1 MDDHSLITRQDS
13 SLVPNDFSKFELFL
27 NELGLPIDNV
37 IASPEERMRIM
48 NAIPEFVQSLRP
60 EVRRDARYLSKFI
73 AGSAIG
79 LFDASLNFVWNEVI
93 VNLRTKIKLYGLDLF
108 FDAAVGEKIR
118 DQYYNEEHLAGIK
131 DKTLLD
137 TCRKLELINDLVY
150 TKLSH
155 ILTMRNEIGSSHPN
169 NYSIN
174 SYELLGWLQTC
185 ITEVIQITPSA
196 AAMTVKAIV
205 DNLKKE
211 TGSVR
216 QDVVQRFSQAIIELS
231 TSMTGN
237 LLVTLFGLFTSEA
250 TDKIVR
256 ENILQFV
263 PVLWSHTN
271 ENVKYDLGEKVDV
284 FKLNLDSARTEL
296 AEKFFE
302 VCDGHRYLSLSSRTI
317 SISSLCDDLRS
328 THNGWDNFYHEA
340 PLARDIMKYIKKAD
354 DIPEER
360 CEKLIETF
368 LICRIGNGVYYC
380 DGVSPGAKPYYNELF
395 SLLDSKQVITLL
407 SLIEKPSI
415 RNHISGSTKSRHFE
429 AILRSIHS
437 PLNSSRVNEIIE
449 YLIEN
454 CTNVYNIVNSK
465 QYKDLTRGVF

>member
-1 MDDHSLITRQDS
+1 MDDQSLITRQES
-13 SLVPNDFSKFELFL
+13 SLVSNDFSRFEQFL
-27 NELGLPIDNV
+27 TALGLPIDNV
-37 IASPEERMRIM
+37 IANPEERMRIM
-48 NAIPEFVQSLRP
+48 NAIPEFVQSLKP

-185 ITEVIQITPSA
+185 ITEVIQVTPSA

-211 TGSVR
+211 TGPVR
-216 QDVVQRFSQAIIELS
+216 QDVVQRFSEAITELS

-237 LLVTLFGLFTSEA
+237 LLVTLFGLFTSES

-271 ENVKYDLGEKVDV
+271 ENVKYDLGEKVDI
-284 FKLNLDSARTEL
+284 FKLNLDSTRTEL

-302 VCDGHRYLSLSSRTI
+302 VCDGHRYLSLSSRII
-317 SISSLCDDLRS
+317 SISSLCDDLKS
-328 THNGWDNFYHEA
+328 VHNGWDNFYHE
-340 PLARDIMKYIKKAD
+340 PPIARDIMKYIKKSE
-354 DIPEER
+354 DIPDER

-368 LICRIGNGVYYC
+368 LICRIGNGVYYN
-380 DGVSPGAKPYYNELF
+380 DGVSPGAKPYYDELF
-395 SLLDSKQVITLL
+395 SLLDSRQVIILL

-415 RNHISGSTKSRHFE
+415 RNHVSGSTKSGHFRT
-429 AILRSIHS
+429 ILRAIHS
-437 PLNSSRVNEIIE
+437 PLNSSRVNEIID
-449 YLIEN
+449 YLIDN
-454 CTNVYNIVNSK
+454 HTNIYNVVLSK
-465 QYKDLTRGVF
+465 QYKDLTKGVF